1 MKKIITSSPLDSVAV
16 KDLPIYPIIGAANK
30 NGKLKTFVVM
40 TEYHNKN
47 SYKFLSSDGIQTG
60 NGYSMHSGNLASVF
74 SHPEYDFFLFDST
87 QDLYKWLATE

>member
-1 MKKIITSSPLDSVAV
+1 MKKIITSSPTDSVAV

-60 NGYSMHSGNLASVF
+60 NGYSMYSGNLASVF
-74 SHPEYDFFLFDST
+74 SHPEYDFYLFHST
-87 QDLYKWLATE
+87 TELYKWLAE

>member
-1 MKKIITSSPLDSVAV
+1 MKKIITSSPTDSVAV

-40 TEYHNKN
+40 TEYDNKN
-47 SYKFLSSDGIQTG
+47 SYKFLSSHGIQTG

-74 SHPEYDFFLFDST
+74 SHPEYDFYLFNST
-87 QDLYKWLATE
+87 TELYKWLAE